1 MGCKKRQG
9 SPESLATEKDKI
21 EAFEEG
27 DDEDENEKVAIPLV
41 DKTTKND
48 TQTGDQQKNGTAKT
62 NHNQV
67 LMHGVWKPQKKSHS
81 TLRAKRVTFT
91 FWVDKS

>member
-1 MGCKKRQG
+1 MGDKFKTTIDNFCYSILGCKKRQG

-48 TQTGDQQKNGTAKT
+48 TQTGEQHKNGTAKT
-62 NHNQV
+62 NHSQV
-67 LMHGVWKPQKKSHS
+67 LMHGV
-81 TLRAKRVTFT
+81 
-91 FWVDKS
+91 